1 MSSFYAAENTAVCM
15 SLVLRGVA
23 TETRRFTD
31 GYRQIQT
38 NTDKHSPAS
47 GHAGGGLC
55 SIAAL
60 TSTKPSSAWDTPVS
74 ESAYSE

>member
-38 NTDKHSPAS
+38 NTDNTPICPLLSVAVRKSLLRS
-47 GHAGGGLC
+47 V
-55 SIAAL
+55 
-60 TSTKPSSAWDTPVS
+60 SACK
-74 ESAYSE
+74 

>member
-15 SLVLRGVA
+15 SLVFRRVA

-38 NTDKHSPAS
+38 NTDN
-47 GHAGGGLC
+47 
-55 SIAAL
+55 
-60 TSTKPSSAWDTPVS
+60 TPICPLLSVKVC
-74 ESAYSE
+74 

>member
-15 SLVLRGVA
+15 SLVFRRVA

-38 NTDKHSPAS
+38 NTDKYRQYADLSVAVRCCP
-47 GHAGGGLC
+47 L
-55 SIAAL
+55 L
-60 TSTKPSSAWDTPVS
+60 S
-74 ESAYSE
+74 EKVC

>member
-15 SLVLRGVA
+15 SLVFRRVA

-38 NTDKHSPAS
+38 NTDN
-47 GHAGGGLC
+47 
-55 SIAAL
+55 
-60 TSTKPSSAWDTPVS
+60 TPICPLLSVAVRCCPKKS
-74 ESAYSE
+74 VEVCQCL